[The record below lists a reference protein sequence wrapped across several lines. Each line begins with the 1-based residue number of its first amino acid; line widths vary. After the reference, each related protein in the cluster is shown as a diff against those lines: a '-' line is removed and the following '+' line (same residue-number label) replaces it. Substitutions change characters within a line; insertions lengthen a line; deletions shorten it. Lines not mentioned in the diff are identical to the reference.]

1 METIKVCPRNCQGPP
16 VNSCPSIF
24 KHPYTPLFIFMVFL
38 SSTSRP
44 PPGLPCTFRYFG
56 RNVCLSS
63 RVTFPPRCAS
73 QWTRWQP
80 PGKQSLV
87 LSTPSFPGYGMLA
100 PLVFGKEV
108 VTQPFENPQNTRSL
122 RTAFNFM
129 LAAWLLCLPSIH
141 CSHAEDP
148 GWFH

>member
-1 METIKVCPRNCQGPP
+1 MCSRNCQGLPP
-16 VNSCPSIF
+16 NSCPSIF
-24 KHPYTPLFIFMVFL
+24 QHSFTLLFAFMVFL
-38 SSTSRP
+38 SSSPPP

-63 RVTFPPRCAS
+63 RITFPLRCAP
-73 QWTRWQP
+73 QQIRCQP
-80 PGKQSLV
+80 PGKQYLA

-108 VTQPFENPQNTRSL
+108 VTQPFENPQNTGSL

-129 LAAWLLCLPSIH
+129 LAAWLLGLPSIH

-148 GWFH
+148 R